1 MPIKSFVEKILSHK
15 SGISFEVITSL
26 DDKSNGAVTVSLD
39 FYKVYDW
46 MVLDIPSRDL
56 FLVLYTICI
65 NLFE

>member
-39 FYKVYDW
+39 FYKVYD
-46 MVLDIPSRDL
+46 
-56 FLVLYTICI
+56 
-65 NLFE
+65 

>member
-1 MPIKSFVEKILSHK
+1 MPIKSFVEKNIFSQIWHK
-15 SGISFEVITSL
+15 FWSDYKL
-26 DDKSNGAVTVSLD
+26 NDKSNGADAVSLD

-46 MVLDIPSRDL
+46 MVLDIPLRDL